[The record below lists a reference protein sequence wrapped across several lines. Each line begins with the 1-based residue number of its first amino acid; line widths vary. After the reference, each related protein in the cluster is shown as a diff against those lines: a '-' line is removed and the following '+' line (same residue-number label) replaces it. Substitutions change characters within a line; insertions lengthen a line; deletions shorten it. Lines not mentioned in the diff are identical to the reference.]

1 MFLRCHLPND
11 CHIIQRISI
20 NLSSQNFDKT
30 TVIMRSI
37 RLIWVG
43 KTQEPYLRNGINAY
57 MKKLSHYIK
66 IDSDEIK
73 PAHYS
78 SGNVNKW
85 RKQETEIMI
94 KKMNSSEFNIFLDQN
109 GQRQTS
115 EGLAKCFEKQI
126 LFGVARANFFIG
138 GAHGIDK
145 SILPSGIQLLSLSEM
160 TFTHQMVRLFLLE
173 QIYRAFTI
181 IRGEPYHNF

>member
-1 MFLRCHLPND
+1 
-11 CHIIQRISI
+11 
-20 NLSSQNFDKT
+20 
-30 TVIMRSI
+30 MRSI

-43 KTQEPYLRNGINAY
+43 KTQEHYLRNGINAY

-73 PAHYS
+73 PAQYN
-78 SGNVNKW
+78 SGTVKKW
-85 RKQETEIMI
+85 RLQETEIMI

-115 EGLAKCFEKQI
+115 EDLAKCFEKQI
-126 LFGVARANFFIG
+126 LFGKTRTNFFIG

-173 QIYRAFTI
+173 QIYRAVSYTHLTLPTI
-181 IRGEPYHNF
+181 CSV

>member
-1 MFLRCHLPND
+1 
-11 CHIIQRISI
+11 
-20 NLSSQNFDKT
+20 
-30 TVIMRSI
+30 MRSI

-43 KTQEPYLRNGINAY
+43 KTQEPYLRSGINTY

-73 PAHYS
+73 PAQYS
-78 SGNVNKW
+78 SGTVNKW
-85 RKQETEIMI
+85 RRQETENML
-94 KKMNSSEFNIFLDQN
+94 KKMDASELNIFLDQN
-109 GQRQTS
+109 GKQQTS
-115 EGLAKCFEKQI
+115 KDLAKCFEKQI
-126 LFGVARANFFIG
+126 TYGISRANFFIG
-138 GAHGIDK
+138 GAYGIDK

-181 IRGEPYHNF
+181 IRGEPYHNY

>member
-1 MFLRCHLPND
+1 
-11 CHIIQRISI
+11 
-20 NLSSQNFDKT
+20 
-30 TVIMRSI
+30 MRSI

-57 MKKLSHYIK
+57 MKKISHYIK

-73 PAHYS
+73 PAQYS
-78 SGNVNKW
+78 SGTVKKW
-85 RKQETEIMI
+85 RQQETEIMI

-109 GQRQTS
+109 GQRHTS

-181 IRGEPYHNF
+181 IRGEPYHNY

>member
-1 MFLRCHLPND
+1 
-11 CHIIQRISI
+11 
-20 NLSSQNFDKT
+20 
-30 TVIMRSI
+30 MRSI

-66 IDSDEIK
+66 IDSYEIK
-73 PAHYS
+73 PAQYS
-78 SGNVNKW
+78 SGTVKKW
-85 RKQETEIMI
+85 RQQETEIMI
-94 KKMNSSEFNIFLDQN
+94 KKMNSSEFNIFLDQK
-109 GQRQTS
+109 GQRETS
-115 EGLAKCFEKQI
+115 EGLAKCLEKQI

-181 IRGEPYHNF
+181 IRGEPYHNY